1 MKKKRFEYAIS
12 GYRWAPESFRARKGL
27 TEQSQKPIPLTPE
40 ERCEVGRLFLTKGF
54 KAAVAYVKHL
64 EREQE
69 RQRKSI
75 LTYGFRSKEARSQ
88 FLYCPQLYCR
98 SDASLG
104 ERLHIFKTVRRVLE
118 ENDGRVVV
126 STQCDLDG
134 TYRPTNVTESTVT
147 ADFTRPV
154 CIPLGY
160 QRYRKPCRP
169 RPLPA
174 KKPTP
179 HKHKKHTPTR

>member
-1 MKKKRFEYAIS
+1 MKKQKIGYAIR
-12 GYRWAPESFRARKGL
+12 GYYGAPESFLVSKGV
-27 TEQSQKPIPLTPE
+27 TKQSLKAVPLSHE
-40 ERCEVGRLFLTKGF
+40 ERQEVGYLFMVKGF
-54 KAAVAYVKHL
+54 EVAVAHIKRL
-64 EREQE
+64 ERAQE

-75 LTYGFRSKEARSQ
+75 MTYGFRTKEARSQ

-134 TYRPTNVTESTVT
+134 AYRPTNVTESTVT

-160 QRYRKPCRP
+160 QRYREPCRP

-174 KKPTP
+174 KKPSP